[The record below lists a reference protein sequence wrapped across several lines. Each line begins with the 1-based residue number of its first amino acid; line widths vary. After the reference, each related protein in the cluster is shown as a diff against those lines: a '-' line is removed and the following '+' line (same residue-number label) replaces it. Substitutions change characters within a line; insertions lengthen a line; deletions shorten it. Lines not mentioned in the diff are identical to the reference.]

1 VSKIMSR
8 ALKAL
13 FYPYLPSSSS
23 ALHAKRRKGLFYRHV
38 AVGVLECQKEQD
50 RIFWEKFLMAQEPG
64 FFLEVGG
71 DGVVG
76 SSSLGLEMILGWK
89 GAFWANRAKLRD
101 RAKSVRKCRILKN
114 PEDLTALNR
123 LDLLAIHSPTEYF
136 NQLNRTGGGLLQA
149 RWIIVENREPDPQW
163 CQLLEG
169 LGYQL
174 RFFFHDDE
182 YYELQS

>member
-1 VSKIMSR
+1 MSKIMSR
-8 ALKAL
+8 AIKAL
-13 FYPYLPSSSS
+13 FYPFLPSSSS
-23 ALHAKRRKGLFYRHV
+23 ALHAKRRKGLLYRNV
-38 AVGVLECQKEQD
+38 ATGVLECQKEQD

-76 SSSLGLEMILGWK
+76 SNSLGLETILGWK
-89 GAFWANRAKLRD
+89 GAFWANQAKLRD

-136 NQLNRTGGGLLQA
+136 NQPNRTDGGLLQA
-149 RWIIVENREPDPQW
+149 RWIIVENREPDPVW
-163 CQLLEG
+163 CRRLERS
-169 LGYQL
+169 GYRL
-174 RFFFHDDE
+174 KFFFHDDE
-182 YYELQS
+182 YYELQA